1 MRGCARASARD
12 YRGLN
17 QESRRAA
24 SHCSLPHAL
33 CVTSVLSYVELKI
46 GNCPS
51 FPKVAARYGL
61 EVAVLETLSE
71 RRRWSRRAR
80 VTAAAWRRLNVGRL
94 WSVYEIPRLQRV
106 GAGAPRPERR
116 IAARGPRKRLPRQ
129 CCAARLTFR
138 VYRKPLRKRR
148 NQSEQQEPAKG
159 CSSRIQIQMAAS
171 SNLVLFH
178 ALLVFC

>member
-1 MRGCARASARD
+1 MRGCARALARD

-24 SHCSLPHAL
+24 PHCSLPHAR
-33 CVTSVLSYVELKI
+33 CVTSVLSFLGLEI
-46 GNCPS
+46 GNCVSSSKLANGRAP
-51 FPKVAARYGL
+51 
-61 EVAVLETLSE
+61 EVGVLETLSE

-80 VTAAAWRRLNVGRL
+80 DATAAWRRLNVGRL
-94 WSVYEIPRLQRV
+94 WSVYEKLRLQRV
-106 GAGAPRPERR
+106 GAGAPRPERQ

-148 NQSEQQEPAKG
+148 NKSEQQKSG
-159 CSSRIQIQMAAS
+159 GR
-171 SNLVLFH
+171 
-178 ALLVFC
+178 VFQSHPNSYDCFVKFAVA